1 MKITAFC
8 LFSKTWISL
17 LSLLRRRLQL
27 NQLPTLKGLRH
38 EYIPKLSVL
47 ISRFSQLWK
56 NREIEDPRINIP
68 ARFKQA
74 KLNTHTQNWN
84 HRKKNETTTIYTAQI
99 PKNYWPVNWYVPFP
113 DCAFCCK
120 ITLICVFL
128 VSFYLDIL
136 KNSDVWKIK
145 SGWARFNRKI

>member
-74 KLNTHTQNWN
+74 KLNTHTQNCN
-84 HRKKNETTTIYTAQI
+84 HRKKKMEQLQY
-99 PKNYWPVNWYVPFP
+99 
-113 DCAFCCK
+113 
-120 ITLICVFL
+120 
-128 VSFYLDIL
+128 IL
-136 KNSDVWKIK
+136 HKY
-145 SGWARFNRKI
+145 RKIIGRLTGTFHSLTVPSVVK